1 MPTHCIEQ
9 YLLDVQ
15 VATLETALNKYKKLI
30 DDGYDDKFSI
40 YEKYVTDQVPAQ
52 VNHFMASDKV
62 HKYFTCKETK
72 DITCC
77 SSCRYATCLET
88 CVKGSDCKNGRGT
101 IDIACPQMEFQRSIA
116 DGDLTPIPNATFTLK
131 DAGGFWKDIGGEYGI
146 EDSWIKFGRRIMR
159 ANNGCQYAGEDIN
172 ECMDKQNNFFY
183 NYPLAD
189 KVTVYNPKDVIGD
202 SFSKA
207 TDMLDRFKIVR
218 AYGDWDDLMALSD
231 LVDATSLPGYSTE
244 EVVSSME
251 KIVEKAG
258 EIEKKEREEFIL
270 NFLTGLLFWIP
281 FVGEAIGAAGM
292 TTVRSLLRL
301 IGTTGDAGMAI
312 YDIVNNPENAFMA
325 VFSYLAGAGF
335 RNAANSRRGITSSEY
350 DSLGGVKT
358 KLDLVERIRGGICP
372 I

>member
-1 MPTHCIEQ
+1 
-9 YLLDVQ
+9 
-15 VATLETALNKYKKLI
+15 
-30 DDGYDDKFSI
+30 
-40 YEKYVTDQVPAQ
+40 
-52 VNHFMASDKV
+52 
-62 HKYFTCKETK
+62 
-72 DITCC
+72 
-77 SSCRYATCLET
+77 
-88 CVKGSDCKNGRGT
+88 
-101 IDIACPQMEFQRSIA
+101 MEFQRSIA

-131 DAGGFWKDIGGEYGI
+131 DAGGFWKDIGEEYGI
-146 EDSWIKFGRRIMR
+146 EDSWIKFGRRLMR
-159 ANNGCQYAGEDIN
+159 TNNGCQYAGEDIN

-207 TDMLDRFKIVR
+207 TDMLDRFKIVQ
-218 AYGDWDDLMALSD
+218 AYGDWDDLMELSD

-244 EVVSSME
+244 EAVSSME

-292 TTVRSLLRL
+292 MTVRSLLRL

-325 VFSYLAGAGF
+325 VFSYLAGASLGRAGF

-358 KLDLVERIRGGICP
+358 KLDLIERIRGGICP